1 MTTAL
6 AILKKFEGVSVLDA
20 AKSAIIETR
29 EYAVAVQ
36 KVQLF
41 QGLEST
47 DLKIIPSYA
56 AKTVAI
62 KKRKGQPTDRVT
74 LKDTGAFYR
83 GIRIDVVGEL
93 IRIDSVDPK
102 KSDLETKYGKEIFG
116 LGTQARTDYIPKLK
130 IAFVKN
136 IRGYLR

>member
-6 AILKKFEGVSVLDA
+6 TILKKLESISVLDA
-20 AKSAIIETR
+20 AKSAIIETKD
-29 EYAVAVQ
+29 YAVAVQ

-47 DLKIIPSYA
+47 DLKIIPSYTNRT
-56 AKTVAI
+56 KAI
-62 KKRKGQPTDRVT
+62 KAKKGQPFDRVT

-83 GIRIDVVGEL
+83 GIRIDVVGEV

-102 KSDLETKYGKEIFG
+102 KIDLETKYGKEIFG
-116 LGTQARTDYIPKLK
+116 LGTQARTSYIPKLK

-136 IRGYLR
+136 IRGYFR